1 MRVYLDNCCY
11 NRPYDNQ
18 AQVRISLE
26 SQAKL
31 HVQDLIREEKLELAS
46 SYTLTYENSRNPYEI
61 RRRAIQQFLE
71 DHTTVYVDESFSE
84 QVSALAKEIMSTGVK
99 TADAHHAASAIIAK
113 CDYLLTTD
121 DRLLKYKTDRIRIV
135 DPIDFIQETGGED
148 HDEYEYC

>member
-18 AQVRISLE
+18 SQVRISLE

-46 SYTLTYENSRNPYEI
+46 SYTPT
-61 RRRAIQQFLE
+61 
-71 DHTTVYVDESFSE
+71 
-84 QVSALAKEIMSTGVK
+84 
-99 TADAHHAASAIIAK
+99 
-113 CDYLLTTD
+113 
-121 DRLLKYKTDRIRIV
+121 
-135 DPIDFIQETGGED
+135 IDFIHETGGED